1 MKYLKVGFISLFVLH
16 IQLGH
21 AIQNDDTLVKVNGG
35 KVTQRDLDEAV
46 SYAIHNGA
54 KDTPELHKKT
64 MSDLVVFQAIL
75 QDTKKTKLANKDT
88 NATRIKFA
96 KRQVLKDLWFE
107 DYLSTHPITDT
118 DLRSEYDRLLKES
131 KEGRN
136 ANEYRFS
143 QIVVNNESLA
153 NDILNQLN
161 AGANFEKLAQE
172 KSIDSATATKGG
184 LVPNWV
190 LPDML
195 LPSMGDYLVN
205 STPGKV
211 EVKVVKSSYG
221 WHIMRV
227 NEVRKF
233 NLPSYENEKLAIYQ
247 KLLERKKEDAIDNLL
262 KVSKV
267 STFKER

>member
-1 MKYLKVGFISLFVLH
+1 MKYFKVGVIFLFAFYVQ
-16 IQLGH
+16 IGQSIEQSDVVATVG
-21 AIQNDDTLVKVNGG
+21 DG
-35 KVTQRDLDEAV
+35 KVTQRDVDEAV
-46 SYAIHNGA
+46 NFAIMNGT
-54 KDTPELHKKT
+54 KDSP
-64 MSDLVVFQAIL
+64 DLRKNTLNDLIVFQAIL
-75 QDTKKTKLANKDT
+75 QDTKKTDLANKEA

-107 DYLSTHPITDT
+107 DYLSKHPINEADI
-118 DLRSEYDRLLKES
+118 RSEYDRLASLT

-153 NDILNQLN
+153 NDLLKQLN

-172 KSIDSATATKGG
+172 KSIDTGTAAQGG

-195 LPSMGDYLVN
+195 LPPMGDYLV
-205 STPGKV
+205 SSIPGKV
-211 EVKVVKSSYG
+211 ELKVVKSSFG
-221 WHIMRV
+221 WHIMRM

-233 NLPSYENEKLAIYQ
+233 NMPSYENEKPAIYQ
-247 KLLERKKEDAIDNLL
+247 KILARKKDEAVSTLL
-262 KVSKV
+262 KISKV
-267 STFKER
+267 SVGKVK